1 VGFPGRRKQPAMNAW
16 PRVAFFT
23 DSFHGMDGV
32 ATTSR
37 NLLEAARRQALHY
50 LSVRAGQTNL
60 RAQEGSIEV
69 IELSRGPI
77 SFALDIGLRFDLLLL
92 RHYQKVLRAVR
103 EFEPDVVHITGPGD
117 LGIMGAFMAHGL
129 KLPLV
134 ASWHTNLHEFAA
146 RRIGNLAR
154 FLPAA
159 ERHRLVTSTE
169 RAVLRACLRFYRI
182 ARVVLAPN
190 EEQIHLLQSRIGKP
204 AFPMRRGVD
213 PVLFSPEKRGVRD
226 GVFRLGF
233 VGRLRPEK
241 NVRFLAHL
249 ERALLARGLKNFRF
263 LIVGDGS
270 ERAWLRANLLQA
282 DFPGIL
288 RGEGLAS
295 AIANMDV
302 FVFPSETDTFGN
314 VILESMAAGTPVVV
328 TSRGGPKYQV
338 QQGITGFVATDESDF
353 VDKVELLMQSPGLHQ
368 RQRQACRLWA
378 STRSWEHM
386 LEELREAYE
395 ASLVEPPAQVRKRIE
410 LAGLALP
417 TRGSVG
423 APQSLVSSDS
433 KPR

>member
-1 VGFPGRRKQPAMNAW
+1 MSAW

-23 DSFHGMDGV
+23 DSFHGVDGV
-32 ATTSR
+32 STTSR
-37 NLLEAARRQALHY
+37 NLVEAARRRGLYY
-50 LSVRAGQTNL
+50 LSLRAGRRNH

-77 SFALDIGLRFDLLLL
+77 SLALDIGLRFDLLLF
-92 RHYQKVLRAVR
+92 RHYKRVLGAVR
-103 EFEPDVVHITGPGD
+103 EFRPDVVHITGPGD
-117 LGIMGAFMAHGL
+117 LGIMGAFVAHEL

-146 RRIGNLAR
+146 RRLRKLAWL
-154 FLPAA
+154 LPRAQ
-159 ERHRLVTSTE
+159 RHQLVSATE

-190 EEQIHLLQSRIGKP
+190 EEQIHLLKSRIGKP
-204 AFPMRRGVD
+204 VFPMRRGVD
-213 PVLFSPEKRGVRD
+213 PVLFSPEKRVIRD

-249 ERALLARGLKNFRF
+249 ERALLARGMKNFRF

-270 ERAWLRANLLQA
+270 ERPWLQTNLLQA

-288 RGEGLAS
+288 RGEDLAS
-295 AIANMDV
+295 AFANMDV

-328 TSRGGPKYQV
+328 TSCGGPKYQV
-338 QQGITGFVATDESDF
+338 QQGITGFVAADESEF
-353 VDKVELLMQSPGLHQ
+353 IDKVELLMTSPGLHL

-378 STRSWEHM
+378 SARSWEHM
-386 LEELREAYE
+386 LEELREAYD
-395 ASLVEPPAQVRKRIE
+395 ASLGEPSARPRKRIE
-410 LAGLALP
+410 LAGLAHP
-417 TRGSVG
+417 TSGSM
-423 APQSLVSSDS
+423 
-433 KPR
+433 